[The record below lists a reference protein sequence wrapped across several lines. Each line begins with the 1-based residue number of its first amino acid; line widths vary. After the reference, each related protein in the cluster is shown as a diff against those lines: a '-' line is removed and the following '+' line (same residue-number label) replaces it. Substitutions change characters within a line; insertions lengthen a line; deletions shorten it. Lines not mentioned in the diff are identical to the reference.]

1 MSNRIKHLQLV
12 IGRSNKRLS
21 ARAWIDRVGKEMDK
35 RKFPIYQFMLI
46 PGKEKA

>member
-1 MSNRIKHLQLV
+1 MKTRIKHLQLV
-12 IGRSNKRLS
+12 VGRSNKRLS

-35 RKFPIYQFMLI
+35 REIPIYQFLLV